1 MEKNLDLAAQE
12 LFAKLRSTFSKVSL
26 KDAEGNPTD
35 EEALAR
41 QFDFEF
47 EKNNVSLGSVRI
59 DLTEDDGLTVMFSND
74 VIKDQSS
81 RIKTIWFNFIEE
93 LRKFA
98 KQKILNFEVR
108 DLNLTNVQKRGE
120 SQMTESK
127 LQGSLKTSYQDLGET
142 KLIIRHTQPINPN
155 IPAGRTMHI
164 ESIYIENAQGERF
177 KYPMRHLNGARAMAE
192 HIRNGGIPY
201 DDIGQYIVG
210 LSEELSNLRKFKGYV
225 GRTPV
230 VSEAMSDITGQV
242 IERIDEIKKEINQLQ
257 KSSYYQSFSE
267 SFTKAEL
274 QEIPDDIINDWV
286 DRLTIKTFNEEL
298 KGVFPYIYKLVGQSV
313 EPIKEMTFDDFEE
326 FENETKLQSNAAVIT
341 PEELQYENYLNRILG
356 EGPDIFSNDQEEQ
369 SVAIEKLNNLLA
381 QEFPVGTDG
390 TNAIESLAEIIDDK
404 ELVDVF
410 KELADINPDSDVRNI
425 IKDYVTIKDQ
435 ENGTDVLSKLNFSAE
450 PAAEPAPEPA
460 AEPAPAA
467 PPPEAAAPAVPP
479 SMPTTPGVA
488 MAENIKRV
496 IERAKKAGM
505 TAEDTFTL
513 FGEEVSLADA
523 IQRAGLNV
531 NEFFDQ
537 GYADSGDEVVE
548 FVKSMFDENGNT
560 PKGPTGVLISVEKK
574 FGEEALGKAKHIM
587 NELMTQAE
595 MRRIQELS
603 GLGEV
608 GNSSASKTTQTK
620 TSPSMYDVDKANRK
634 EIATQFDPKSTYVN
648 PHDKDTKA
656 LDKGSKAVNTKD
668 DFEEG
673 FGDDLAYKAGSAVGK
688 VQKGVRDTVGNIRQ
702 GVSDLATNFQ
712 AGQQAGQ
719 QGTLR
724 DPGPGPGSFQTP
736 DEDDPESSQ
745 KFPIDRGAFGKGYQ
759 APKKI
764 QPPPKMGQGGLPQ
777 PKPQSGQ
784 SPQPKMGPGI
794 SKQDRN
800 LRSLESSE
808 LAAMLRIAGLK

>member
-1 MEKNLDLAAQE
+1 MEKNLELAAQE

-35 EEALAR
+35 EEELAR

-47 EKNNVSLGSVRI
+47 EKNNISLGSVRI
-59 DLTEDDGLTVMFSND
+59 DLTEEDGLTVMFSND

-108 DLNLTNVQKRGE
+108 DLNLTNNKKRGD

-177 KYPMRHLNGARAMAE
+177 KYPMRHINGARAMAE

-201 DDIGQYIVG
+201 DDIGQYIVS

-230 VSEAMSDITGQV
+230 VSEAMSDITVKV
-242 IERIDEIKKEINQLQ
+242 IERIEEVKKEINQLQ
-257 KSSYYQSFSE
+257 KSSYYQSFRE
-267 SFTKAEL
+267 SFTKSEV

-298 KGVFPYIYKLVGQSV
+298 KGVFPYIYKIVGQDID
-313 EPIKEMTFDDFEE
+313 PIKEMNFDEFVSEEDFDINELPSTPVSVE
-326 FENETKLQSNAAVIT
+326 KHSLDVEQQFET
-341 PEELQYENYLNRILG
+341 YLNRILG
-356 EGPDIFSNDQEEQ
+356 EGPDIFSNNQEEQ
-369 SVAIEKLNNLLA
+369 SAAIEKLNSLLA

-390 TNAIESLAEIIDDK
+390 SNAIESLSEIIDDK
-404 ELVDVF
+404 ELTDVF
-410 KELADINPDSDVRNI
+410 KELADINPESDVRNI
-425 IKDYVTIKDQ
+425 IKDYVAIKDQ
-435 ENGTDVLSKLNFSAE
+435 ENGTDVSSKLNFSAE
-450 PAAEPAPEPA
+450 PAAEPAPEPT
-460 AEPAPAA
+460 AEPA
-467 PPPEAAAPAVPP
+467 PPPEAAAPP

-496 IERAKKAGM
+496 VERAKRAGM

-523 IQRAGLNV
+523 IRRAGLNV

-587 NELMTQAE
+587 NELMSQAE

-608 GNSSASKTTQTK
+608 GNFSASKTTQTK

-648 PHDKDTKA
+648 PYDKDTKA

-673 FGDDLAYKAGSAVGK
+673 FGDELAYKAGSAVGK
-688 VQKGVRDTVGNIRQ
+688 VQKGVRDTVSNIRK

-724 DPGPGPGSFQTP
+724 DPGPGPGSFQTS
-736 DEDDPESSQ
+736 DDDPETSQ
-745 KFPIDRGAFGKGYQ
+745 QFPIDRRAFGQ
-759 APKKI
+759 
-764 QPPPKMGQGGLPQ
+764 QPGAKPQKRADSIGKMPT

-784 SPQPKMGPGI
+784 MAQPQ
-794 SKQDRN
+794 REN
-800 LRSLESSE
+800 SE
-808 LAAMLRIAGLK
+808 LTAMLRIAGLR

>member
-12 LFAKLRSTFSKVSL
+12 LFAKLRSVFSKVSL

-41 QFDFEF
+41 QFNFDF
-47 EKNNVSLGSVRI
+47 EKNNLSLGSIRI
-59 DLTEDDGLTVMFSND
+59 DLTEEDGLTVMFSND
-74 VIKDQSS
+74 IIKDQSS
-81 RIKTIWFNFIEE
+81 RVKTVWFNFIEE

-98 KQKILNFEVR
+98 KQKVLKFEVR
-108 DLNLTNVQKRGE
+108 DLNLTNVQKRGD

-177 KYPMRHLNGARAMAE
+177 KYPMRHINGARAMAE
-192 HIRNGGIPY
+192 HIKHGGIPY
-201 DDIGQYIVG
+201 DDIGQYIVS

-230 VSEAMSDITGQV
+230 VSEAMSDITGRV
-242 IERIDEIKKEINQLQ
+242 VERIEEIKKEINQLQ
-257 KSSYYQSFSE
+257 KSSYYMSFSE
-267 SFTKAEL
+267 SFTRSET

-286 DRLTIKTFNEEL
+286 DRLTVKTFNEEL
-298 KGVFPYIYKLVGQSV
+298 KSVFPYIYKLVGQDIS
-313 EPIKEMTFDDFEE
+313 PIKEMSFDDFDVNEDTE
-326 FENETKLQSNAAVIT
+326 FSNKINQIVT
-341 PEELQYENYLNRILG
+341 PEETQFENYLNKILG
-356 EGPDIFSNDQEEQ
+356 EGPDIFSNNQEEQ
-369 SVAIEKLNNLLA
+369 SVAIEKLNSLLT

-390 TNAIESLAEIIDDK
+390 TNAIESLSEIINDK
-404 ELVDVF
+404 ELTDVF

-435 ENGTDVLSKLNFSAE
+435 ENGTDVLSKLNFSE
-450 PAAEPAPEPA
+450 EPAPEPVPEPA
-460 AEPAPAA
+460 PTTEPQAVEPAPAA
-467 PPPEAAAPAVPP
+467 PGMPMPQAAP
-479 SMPTTPGVA
+479 

-496 IERAKKAGM
+496 VERAKRAGM

-523 IQRAGLNV
+523 IRRAGLNV

-548 FVKSMFDENGNT
+548 FVKSMFDQDGNT

-574 FGEEALGKAKHIM
+574 FGEEALDKAKHIM

-608 GNSSASKTTQTK
+608 GNTPAAKTTQPK
-620 TSPSMYDVDKANRK
+620 TAPSMYDVDKANRK
-634 EIATQFDPKSTYVN
+634 EIASQFDPKSTYVN

-764 QPPPKMGQGGLPQ
+764 SLPPKMGQGGQPQ

-784 SPQPKMGPGI
+784 MAQPKMGPGI

>member
-12 LFAKLRSTFSKVSL
+12 LFAKLRSTFPKVSL

-35 EEALAR
+35 EEKLAR

-47 EKNNVSLGSVRI
+47 KKNNISLGSIRI
-59 DLTEDDGLTVMFSND
+59 DLTEEDGLTVMFSND

-108 DLNLTNVQKRGE
+108 DLNLTNIQKRGD

-177 KYPMRHLNGARAMAE
+177 KYPMRHINGARAMAE

-201 DDIGQYIVG
+201 DDIGQYIVS

-230 VSEAMSDITGQV
+230 VSEAMSDITVRV
-242 IERIDEIKKEINQLQ
+242 IERIEEVKKEINQLQ
-257 KSSYYQSFSE
+257 KHSYYQSFSE
-267 SFTKAEL
+267 SFTKSEV
-274 QEIPDDIINDWV
+274 QEIPEDIINDWV

-298 KGVFPYIYKLVGQSV
+298 KGVFPYIYKIVGQDID
-313 EPIKEMTFDDFEE
+313 PIKEMNFDEFVSVEE
-326 FENETKLQSNAAVIT
+326 TGNLSSAPVSIEKHSLDVEQQF
-341 PEELQYENYLNRILG
+341 ENYLNKILG
-356 EGPDIFSNDQEEQ
+356 EGPDIFSNNQEEQ
-369 SVAIEKLNNLLA
+369 SVAIEKLNSLLA

-390 TNAIESLAEIIDDK
+390 TNAIESLSEIIDDK

-450 PAAEPAPEPA
+450 PAPEPT

-496 IERAKKAGM
+496 VERAKRAGM

-736 DEDDPESSQ
+736 DEVDPESSQ

-764 QPPPKMGQGGLPQ
+764 QPPPKMGQGGQPQ

-784 SPQPKMGPGI
+784 MAQPKMGPGI
-794 SKQDRN
+794 TKQDRN

>member
-98 KQKILNFEVR
+98 KQKVLNFEVR

-326 FENETKLQSNAAVIT
+326 FENETKLQSNTAVIT

-369 SVAIEKLNNLLA
+369 SAAIEKLNNLLA

-603 GLGEV
+603 GLSV
-608 GNSSASKTTQTK
+608 PQ
-620 TSPSMYDVDKANRK
+620 
-634 EIATQFDPKSTYVN
+634 
-648 PHDKDTKA
+648 
-656 LDKGSKAVNTKD
+656 
-668 DFEEG
+668 EEG
-673 FGDDLAYKAGSAVGK
+673 FGDELAYKAGSAVGK
-688 VQKGVRDTVGNIRQ
+688 VQKGVRDTVSSIRK

-724 DPGPGPGSFQTP
+724 DPGPGPGSFQIP
-736 DEDDPESSQ
+736 DDDDPETSQ
-745 KFPIDRGAFGKGYQ
+745 QFPIDRGAFGKGYQ
-759 APKKI
+759 SLKKPLPHPKI
-764 QPPPKMGQGGLPQ
+764 AAAGTQPKMGQAGQLARPQVGQPSPSISTQPAGPRGQGVQYKSGQAAQ
-777 PKPQSGQ
+777 PK
-784 SPQPKMGPGI
+784 KE
-794 SKQDRN
+794 N
-800 LRSLESSE
+800 SE
-808 LAAMLRIAGLK
+808 LTAMLKIAGLR

>member
-98 KQKILNFEVR
+98 KQKVLNFEVR

-257 KSSYYQSFSE
+257 KSSYYQNFSE

-425 IKDYVTIKDQ
+425 IKDYVIIKDQ
-435 ENGTDVLSKLNFSAE
+435 ENGTDVASKLNFSAE

-479 SMPTTPGVA
+479 SMPTSPGVA

-513 FGEEVSLADA
+513 FGEEVSLANA

-608 GNSSASKTTQTK
+608 GNFSASKTIQPK
-620 TSPSMYDVDKANRK
+620 TSPSMYDVDKANKK

-648 PHDKDTKA
+648 PYDRDTKA

-668 DFEEG
+668 DFEE
-673 FGDDLAYKAGSAVGK
+673 ASAPSVPNQKAVKMSPNDFKTLMANK
-688 VQKGVRDTVGNIRQ
+688 PPSTPPTQN
-702 GVSDLATNFQ
+702 
-712 AGQQAGQ
+712 
-719 QGTLR
+719 QGT
-724 DPGPGPGSFQTP
+724 
-736 DEDDPESSQ
+736 
-745 KFPIDRGAFGKGYQ
+745 GKLQ
-759 APKKI
+759 N
-764 QPPPKMGQGGLPQ
+764 LPYKQ
-777 PKPQSGQ
+777 GQ
-784 SPQPKMGPGI
+784 STGKLQNLP
-794 SKQDRN
+794 SKKGQSTGKLQN
-800 LRSLESSE
+800 LESSE
-808 LAAMLRIAGLK
+808 LTSMLRIAGLR